1 MKLSTSFSIAL
12 LSTFASVSNV
22 LGSTYD
28 PNVPD
33 PVCIKLDNI
42 NFKSVNAEF
51 VNTDG
56 SPGNQITTG
65 KQSALRIAAA
75 PTCSTRCFDHVVYE
89 QVLVVTTCE
98 PVTHTTAYYILYTS
112 INTFLTTFFLSSK

>member
-12 LSTFASVSNV
+12 ISTFASVSNV

-42 NFKSVNAEF
+42 NFESVNAEF

-65 KQSALRIAAA
+65 KQSAL
-75 PTCSTRCFDHVVYE
+75 
-89 QVLVVTTCE
+89 
-98 PVTHTTAYYILYTS
+98 
-112 INTFLTTFFLSSK
+112 